1 MTEDERRTFQKER
14 KKAIKDGVVKL
25 KEASEALDTSKIIID
40 LSYTERMS
48 LLEIKSLAAQVS
60 HTVAFLR
67 RAEQQPFGL
76 HLVNLTDQTT

>member
-1 MTEDERRTFQKER
+1 MSEEERRRFQKER
-14 KKAIKDGVVKL
+14 KKAIKDGVRKL
-25 KEASEALDTSKIIID
+25 TEASQAADTPKIIID
-40 LSYTERMS
+40 LSYTEHMS

-67 RAEQQPFGL
+67 RAEHQPFGL